1 MRMAWTIEATELVE
15 EWLLALAQ
23 DAFLQIAVAIDALQ
37 ERGPSLGRPI
47 VDRIKGSRHHNMKEL
62 RSVGGHIRVLFVF
75 DPDRRAILLIGGD
88 KAGRWKDWYSE
99 SIPIADDLYDLHL
112 ENI

>member
-1 MRMAWTIEATELVE
+1 MAWTIETTELVE

-23 DAFLQIAVAIDALQ
+23 DAFDQIAVAIDALQ

-88 KAGRWKDWYSE
+88 KAGRWRDWYSE

>member
-1 MRMAWTIEATELVE
+1 M
-15 EWLLALAQ
+15 
-23 DAFLQIAVAIDALQ
+23 Q

-75 DPDRRAILLIGGD
+75 DPDRRAILLIGGE
-88 KAGRWKDWYSE
+88 KAGRWKDWYRK

>member
-1 MRMAWTIEATELVE
+1 
-15 EWLLALAQ
+15 
-23 DAFLQIAVAIDALQ
+23 
-37 ERGPSLGRPI
+37 
-47 VDRIKGSRHHNMKEL
+47 MKEL

-75 DPDRRAILLIGGD
+75 DPDRRAILLIGGE
-88 KAGRWKDWYSE
+88 KAGRWKDWYRE